1 MIQNKIGQSGKA
13 TLTKLH
19 QDLKVGS
26 MTFSDWERAI
36 ITEKRTEQIVLN
48 LPGMFED
55 VEIEEEKIRKG

>member
-19 QDLKVGS
+19 QDLKVG
-26 MTFSDWERAI
+26 SDWERAI